1 MTDNPKRVALLARPG
16 AASERLRG
24 VLADA
29 GVEGVLDADPTTL
42 DSGTLAASGAEV
54 VLVALDAAT
63 EESLVR
69 FDAVLGDPAI
79 NVIYEE
85 ADLIAAREGWDAA
98 RWQRHLVAKLQGHG
112 DVLPPGRDGAD
123 TASANGNGAAISAA
137 APGVSAANA
146 ATPNVAA
153 ASAVNANGAASNGAA
168 APVQAPGN
176 GTTNDAGAVPVAA
189 ATAPEPSPVA
199 AAPEPA
205 PAASVVPSQ
214 AGDFDPIAAEF
225 SAQDAAAVT
234 IVAAPLEPV
243 SPYADSASDSDL
255 VLASTD
261 GGFDPVAA
269 ELSEHFGDDAL
280 AGATAIEPPL
290 LDNYIDAGEGQASDD
305 AGYVVAPL
313 EFDDGDGSGSVA
325 SESPVTV
332 IAAPELDDSAAAG
345 DLPVSAEEPSYPGFS
360 IEFSTTYPRP
370 DPEGTEAP
378 VVDYD
383 TLFGGSADEAAAVEK
398 PEYVPPTGGSRF
410 GELSLDDGS
419 NTAALSDTPKA
430 ADRFRDD
437 LAQLDERISTL
448 TLVDDTPKRG
458 PEQPRGAVLVLAGI
472 GGPDAVRQ
480 LLGSLPNDF
489 PRPVLVQQRLD
500 GGRYDKLV
508 AQMQRATTL
517 PVRLAEAGLAAIAGL
532 IYIVPAELGITVSV
546 EGIRFNEDGG
556 DILAALPAADSAVLL
571 LSGSDATLV
580 DTVMNFGWAGAMVA
594 GQSPE
599 GCFDAAAPAALVA
612 RGGKSGQP
620 AELAQRLAE
629 RW

>member
-63 EESLVR
+63 EESLAR
-69 FDAVLGDPAI
+69 FESVLGDPAI

-112 DVLPPGRDGAD
+112 DVLPPGRDGGD
-123 TASANGNGAAISAA
+123 TVSAAASNGNGAAASAVAPSSAA
-137 APGVSAANA
+137 PSVAAPSVAAVSALSAPSNDAATAVQATGANA
-146 ATPNVAA
+146 AAVPVPAA
-153 ASAVNANGAASNGAA
+153 VVA
-168 APVQAPGN
+168 APV
-176 GTTNDAGAVPVAA
+176 
-189 ATAPEPSPVA
+189 APEPSPA
-199 AAPEPA
+199 AE
-205 PAASVVPSQ
+205 VPQSQ
-214 AGDFDPIAAEF
+214 ASDFDPIAAEF
-225 SAQDAAAVT
+225 SAQDEAAVT

-243 SPYADSASDSDL
+243 SPYADAASDSDL

-280 AGATAIEPPL
+280 SGATAIEPPL
-290 LDNYIDAGEGQASDD
+290 LDSYIDAGEGGVPAD
-305 AGYVVAPL
+305 AGYVVAPM
-313 EFDDGDGSGSVA
+313 EFDDGDGSGSPA
-325 SESPVTV
+325 SESTVAV
-332 IAAPELDDSAAAG
+332 IAPPALDDSAAAG
-345 DLPVSAEEPSYPGFS
+345 DVAASAEEPSYPGFS

-370 DPEGTEAP
+370 DPEGTEEP

-383 TLFGGSADEAAAVEK
+383 TLFGGSADEAAVVEK
-398 PEYVPPTGGSRF
+398 PAYVPPTGGSRF

-419 NTAALSDTPKA
+419 NAVALSDTPKA

-517 PVRLAEAGLAAIAGL
+517 PVRLAEPGLAAIAGL
-532 IYIVPAELGITVSV
+532 IYIVPAELGITVTV